1 MRSFSL
7 GDRSAAS
14 SKAFSAGRVLQ
25 GQSVAKSTLSAPWS
39 FTSWVKLAR
48 VQKMG
53 GKGRVEV
60 HVLFPRQMLGSL
72 LGRVHAAHVGRDD
85 GQPGE

>member
-25 GQSVAKSTLSAPWS
+25 AVRGKEHLVRPVELHQLGKAG
-39 FTSWVKLAR
+39 R
-48 VQKMG
+48 VQKVG

>member
-39 FTSWVKLAR
+39 FTSWVKLAASK
-48 VQKMG
+48 KMG